1 MLNIVSFSAL
11 VLLVAIRLLAVGRSP
26 RFRLLPNGRY
36 LFLAIVALLAS
47 PASKLA
53 GAADKDTVV
62 ARVGTEVISQTELE
76 RRLTVA
82 RIELERQWYQHQ
94 LRVIDEM
101 AQDALL
107 RNEAKKRKITVAE
120 LMRQEVDAKARVI
133 SDAEVNEFIQVNKAR
148 IPAGLTDPKP
158 QARQMLEKQTRD
170 ARLSAFMSNLRD
182 QYKVEILMPEP
193 VVPAVQV
200 NTKGAPALGPEKA
213 PITILEFSD
222 FQCPYCKTAVQ
233 TLKRIS
239 EKYGDRV
246 RLVYRHF
253 PLPDIHPR
261 AMEAA
266 LAGSCAAEQG
276 KFWPYHDVLFNN
288 QQKLEKADLIRYG
301 GEVGLSVGQ
310 FEKCMASPKAA
321 AVVSDDIAEARA
333 LGLSTTPTFFIN
345 GRVLLG
351 AQPYENFEKLIERE
365 LSRIS
370 ARAKQ

>member
-1 MLNIVSFSAL
+1 MLNVVSVP
-11 VLLVAIRLLAVGRSP
+11 VLFLLGAIRLLAVGRSP
-26 RFRLLPNGRY
+26 RFRLLSNGCY
-36 LFLAIVALLAS
+36 LFLATVALLAS
-47 PASKLA
+47 PAAKLA
-53 GAADKDTVV
+53 GAADKDTTV
-62 ARVGTEVISQTELE
+62 ARVGNEVISQTELD

-82 RIELERQWYQHQ
+82 RVELERQWYQHQ

-101 AQDALL
+101 AQEALL
-107 RNEAKKRKITVAE
+107 RNEAKKRNITVAE
-120 LMRQEVDAKARVI
+120 LRRQEIDAKARVI
-133 SDAEVNEFIQVNKAR
+133 SDAEVDEYIQVNKAR
-148 IPAGLTDPKP
+148 IPPGLTDPRP

-170 ARLSAFMSNLRD
+170 ARLRVFMGNLRD
-182 QYKVEILMPEP
+182 KYKVEILMPEP
-193 VVPAVQV
+193 FVPPVQV

-213 PITILEFSD
+213 PVTILEFSD
-222 FQCPYCKTAVQ
+222 FQCPYCKTAVP
-233 TLKRIS
+233 TLKRLS

-266 LAGSCAAEQG
+266 LAASCAAEQG

-321 AVVSDDIAEARA
+321 AVVADDIAEARA

-351 AQPYENFEKLIERE
+351 AQPFENFEKLIERE
-365 LSRIS
+365 LNRSPVG
-370 ARAKQ
+370 AKR